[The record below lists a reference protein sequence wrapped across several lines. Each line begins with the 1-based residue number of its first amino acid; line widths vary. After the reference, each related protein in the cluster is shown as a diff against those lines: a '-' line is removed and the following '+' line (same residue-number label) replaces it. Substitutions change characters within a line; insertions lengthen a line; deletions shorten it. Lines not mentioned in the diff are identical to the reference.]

1 MVYNLR
7 LIYVPV
13 NDSDV
18 IQHGIIPALIK
29 QITKQVRIFV
39 FLLFLM
45 QAKRF
50 TFFQEVD
57 MIPFAFVITP
67 KLMLLMDFTIPLTVE
82 DYHLLQPYPKEE
94 SHLTACL
101 RPFSFTVQ
109 YEFIFNFRF
118 NNF

>member
-29 QITKQVRIFV
+29 KITKRVRIFV
-39 FLLFLM
+39 FLSFLI

-67 KLMLLMDFTIPLTVE
+67 TLMLLMDFTIPLTVE
-82 DYHLLQPYPKEE
+82 DSPFTALPERRESSYRLLETFLLHCIMNSY
-94 SHLTACL
+94 SILD
-101 RPFSFTVQ
+101 
-109 YEFIFNFRF
+109 
-118 NNF
+118 